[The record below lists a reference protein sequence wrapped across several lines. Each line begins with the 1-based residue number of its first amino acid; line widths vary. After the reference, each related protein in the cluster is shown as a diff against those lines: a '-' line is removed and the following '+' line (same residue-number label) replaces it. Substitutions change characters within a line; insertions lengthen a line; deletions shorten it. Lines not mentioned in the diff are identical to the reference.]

1 MTADAGR
8 LMAPALCVKGDSD
21 QTPLAHPVGEPE
33 ASIRDH
39 FVQGLGPSATS
50 TPNRHQPMREVTG
63 TTPFLPKTR

>member
-1 MTADAGR
+1 MTADPGR

-21 QTPLAHPVGEPE
+21 QTPLAHPVGE
-33 ASIRDH
+33 H

-63 TTPFLPKTR
+63 TTPFLRTTR